1 MDILFQDQVGAR
13 GFRYDTNPAA
23 PDPAVYLAGLYAIA
37 ERDSKRIPLA
47 TEDGHDRLVN
57 DEVMFCGL
65 SWPWLPNH
73 PGQRVLY
80 SDLWPETA
88 FRVEPLAA
96 YLAHDSVLLR
106 HHDLGGFILH
116 RRDLVTSLAFGY
128 GMSFALTRD
137 PAGDANT
144 LRWLDC
150 LAKVQASVAS
160 RFAGQPLD
168 AFAYVTRQVI
178 RSRWGGLDLLVNLG
192 DGPHA
197 VDADTVIA
205 PIGFHA
211 RADGLQAGIYTRFEG
226 QDRDPAGW
234 WVIRDG
240 RQGEKDAWT
249 FVGDRL

>member
-1 MDILFQDQVGAR
+1 
-13 GFRYDTNPAA
+13 
-23 PDPAVYLAGLYAIA
+23 
-37 ERDSKRIPLA
+37 
-47 TEDGHDRLVN
+47 
-57 DEVMFCGL
+57 MFCGL